1 MRFGIVSTANIG
13 VESVIPAIDTIEHE
27 VAAIASRDG
36 TSASA
41 LADQFAVKE
50 AYEGYESMFDEAE
63 LDAVY
68 IPLPNGLH
76 AEWTRT
82 AADAGLHVLCEK
94 PLTGSAEETE
104 AVFDYC
110 EERGVTLMEGFMYR
124 FHPLTERAIE
134 VVEEELGDVRAV
146 TSAFTFRMP
155 DGAEDIRLDPDLDG
169 GSVYDVGT
177 YAISAARMFLGE
189 PDRAY
194 ATTHDAGDY
203 GVDTKLAGVLEYE
216 GGVTTQISCGFETG
230 DAQFYRVEA
239 ENGWLEAREAFVP
252 RGEDGVELAYEVD
265 GRHAVETFDPTDQ
278 YRLEVEHFAACV
290 ESGAGDAGERDAP
303 RTDADEA
310 VRNMAVIDALCES
323 AEKGESFARGGPV
336 CPSTDPPRRTIR
348 PSPRSR
354 TARR

>member
-13 VESVIPAIDTIEHE
+13 VESVIPAIAAIEHE
-27 VAAIASRDG
+27 VVAIASRDG

-41 LADQFAVKE
+41 LADQFAVEE

-76 AEWTRT
+76 AEWTRA

-155 DGAEDIRLDPDLDG
+155 DGAEDIRLNPDLDG

-177 YAISAARMFLGE
+177 YAIGAARMFLGE
-189 PDRAY
+189 PDRVY
-194 ATTHDAGDY
+194 ARTHDGRGC
-203 GVDTKLAGVLEYE
+203 GVDTEMAGVLEYDS
-216 GGVTTQISCGFETG
+216 GASARVRSGFETPLT
-230 DAQFYRVEA
+230 QYYRVETTD
-239 ENGWLEAREAFVP
+239 GWLTAEPTFDVDVEGETSLTYSVDDREVT
-252 RGEDGVELAYEVD
+252 
-265 GRHAVETFDPTDQ
+265 ETFEPADH
-278 YRLEVEHFAACV
+278 YRLEVEHFADRV
-290 ESGAGDAGERDAP
+290 ERGETPRIDREESVNHARVLDAVFQSA
-303 RTDADEA
+303 AD
-310 VRNMAVIDALCES
+310 R
-323 AEKGESFARGGPV
+323 KPV
-336 CPSTDPPRRTIR
+336 SLDD
-348 PSPRSR
+348 
-354 TARR
+354 